1 MVATG
6 TTIKDE
12 PCSCVIVEGNK
23 EEEEDKTGDAKADDN
38 EEDDWDWEDWEDWED
53 TAVVGVV

>member
-12 PCSCVIVEGNK
+12 PCPCVIVEGNK
-23 EEEEDKTGDAKADDN
+23 EEEDKTGDAKADDN
-38 EEDDWDWEDWEDWED
+38 EEDDWDWGDWEDWED